1 MIDWQP
7 MRRSR
12 ASLPPRSDAWAPPV
26 PARPPLTRDD
36 VVRAAINVLDEVG
49 LDGLTMRRLADR
61 LGLRSASLYWH
72 VRDKDELLS
81 LIADAICAEIEPPS
95 SDQPWIAQLEAMAWE
110 YRRVLL
116 THRDA
121 ALVLANTLPNG
132 PNRLRLAERML
143 ALLVQAGFSPSV
155 AANAG
160 LLFLDFA
167 TNAVIE
173 EGRSQAMTAAFGTH
187 TEGAEVGDFQQWF
200 ASLSAEQYPTLVALA
215 ADLTGTD
222 AETRFR
228 FGIEVLVSGLLAQKG
243 QGSRTRGD

>member
-1 MIDWQP
+1 

-26 PARPPLTRDD
+26 RARPPLTRND
-36 VVRAAINVLDEVG
+36 VVRAAIDVLDEVG
-49 LDGLTMRRLADR
+49 LEGLTMRRLAER
-61 LGLRSASLYWH
+61 LGLRSPSLYWH

-81 LIADAICAEIEPPS
+81 LIADAICAEIEPPN

-116 THRDA
+116 AHRDA

-132 PNRLRLAERML
+132 PNRLRLAECML
-143 ALLVQAGFSPSV
+143 AVLVQAGFSPSV

-160 LLFLDFA
+160 LLCLDFA

-173 EGRSQAMTAAFGTH
+173 EARSQTMSAAFGSH
-187 TEGAEVGDFQQWF
+187 ADGEVGDFPQWF
-200 ASLSAEQYPTLVALA
+200 ANLPAEQYPTLVALA
-215 ADLTGTD
+215 ADLTDTD

-243 QGSRTRGD
+243 